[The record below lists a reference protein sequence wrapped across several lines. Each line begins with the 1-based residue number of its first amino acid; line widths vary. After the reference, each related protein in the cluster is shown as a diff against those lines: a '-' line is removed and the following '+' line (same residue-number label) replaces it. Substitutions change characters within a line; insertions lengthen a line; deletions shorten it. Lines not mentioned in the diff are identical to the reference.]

1 MTVRSQLTH
10 DSKTSLDHQGTV
22 MLSNG
27 YLKRYVRC
35 CLLIIGLCPA
45 LLYAQSSPN
54 AEDKLVR
61 IASGEWPP

>member
-1 MTVRSQLTH
+1 
-10 DSKTSLDHQGTV
+10 

-45 LLYAQSSPN
+45 LLYA
-54 AEDKLVR
+54 
-61 IASGEWPP
+61 